1 LYANNFAGS
10 SDNRFYDNSAAK
22 TGEKFCMR
30 GQAVEYFAAQT
41 ILEHNSSGG
50 VMKRTFPMLVAIF
63 SFGLITTQARQAPPS
78 PKQNTAAAAV
88 MNITA
93 KSANVGEPGIPVRI
107 DILRWSTDEEMLP
120 MLAALNP
127 ALAPPPA
134 AGARGGRGGGRGGR
148 GAQAAADDVAPD
160 PALAEVDGAGGGG
173 GGGRGGRGGGRGGRG
188 GRGGDA
194 AAAPAKPPDPIQ
206 ILNTAIEKAP
216 TVGYIW
222 TNEVVGYSI
231 KYAQRIASPDGSER
245 IILATDRRLGG
256 VTNAWKPA
264 GSVTPT
270 DYEFTV
276 IELRLSSK
284 GVSEG
289 KTTLTAKVAIDNDT
303 KALGLENYAG
313 TPVMLASVKK

>member
-1 LYANNFAGS
+1 
-10 SDNRFYDNSAAK
+10 
-22 TGEKFCMR
+22 
-30 GQAVEYFAAQT
+30 
-41 ILEHNSSGG
+41 
-50 VMKRTFPMLVAIF
+50 MKRSIPALVAMF
-63 SFGLITTQARQAPPS
+63 SFGLITTLAQQAPPAQK
-78 PKQNTAAAAV
+78 PNNAPATV

-93 KSANVGEPGIPVRI
+93 KSANVGEAGTPIRI
-107 DILRWSTDEEMLP
+107 NIQRWSSDEERLP

-134 AGARGGRGGGRGGR
+134 ASARGGRGGGRGGR
-148 GAQAAADDVAPD
+148 GAAADDVAPD
-160 PALAEVDGAGGGG
+160 PALAEVDGAGGG

-194 AAAPAKPPDPIQ
+194 AAPAKPPDPIQ
-206 ILNTAIEKAP
+206 NLNTAIGKAP
-216 TVGYIW
+216 TVGYLW

-231 KYAQRIASPDGSER
+231 KYAQRLALPDGSER

-256 VTNAWKPA
+256 STSAWKPA

-276 IELRLSSK
+276 IELRLNPK

-289 KTTLTAKVAIDNDT
+289 KTTLTAKVAIDNDA
-303 KALGLENYAG
+303 KALALENYAAA
-313 TPVMLASVKK
+313 PAMLAGVKK

>member
-1 LYANNFAGS
+1 
-10 SDNRFYDNSAAK
+10 
-22 TGEKFCMR
+22 
-30 GQAVEYFAAQT
+30 
-41 ILEHNSSGG
+41 
-50 VMKRTFPMLVAIF
+50 
-63 SFGLITTQARQAPPS
+63 
-78 PKQNTAAAAV
+78 
-88 MNITA
+88 
-93 KSANVGEPGIPVRI
+93 
-107 DILRWSTDEEMLP
+107 

-148 GAQAAADDVAPD
+148 GAQAADDVAPD
-160 PALAEVDGAGGGG
+160 PALAEVDAAGGGG
-173 GGGRGGRGGGRGGRG
+173 AGGRGGRGGGRGGRG
-188 GRGGDA
+188 GRSGDA

-206 ILNTAIEKAP
+206 ILNTAIDKAP

-245 IILATDRRLGG
+245 IVLATDRRLGG

-264 GSVTPT
+264 GSATPT

-276 IELRLSSK
+276 IELRINPK

-289 KTTLTAKVAIDNDT
+289 KTTLTSKVAIDNDA
-303 KALGLENYAG
+303 KALVLENYAAV
-313 TPVMLASVKK
+313 PVILGSVKK

>member
-1 LYANNFAGS
+1 
-10 SDNRFYDNSAAK
+10 
-22 TGEKFCMR
+22 
-30 GQAVEYFAAQT
+30 
-41 ILEHNSSGG
+41 
-50 VMKRTFPMLVAIF
+50 MKRNIPALVAMF
-63 SFGLITTQARQAPPS
+63 SFGLITTLAQQAPPAQ
-78 PKQNTAAAAV
+78 KQSNGPATV

-93 KSANVGEPGIPVRI
+93 KSANVGEAGTPIRI
-107 DILRWSTDEEMLP
+107 SIQRWSSDEERLP

-134 AGARGGRGGGRGGR
+134 AGARGARGGGRGGR
-148 GAQAAADDVAPD
+148 GAQAADDVAPD
-160 PALAEVDGAGGGG
+160 PALAEVDGGG

-216 TVGYIW
+216 TVGYLW

-231 KYAQRIASPDGSER
+231 KYAQRLALPDGSER

-256 VTNAWKPA
+256 STSAWKPA
-264 GSVTPT
+264 GSATPT

-276 IELRLSSK
+276 IELRLNPK

-289 KTTLTAKVAIDNDT
+289 KTTLTAKVAIDNDA
-303 KALGLENYAG
+303 KALTLENYAAA
-313 TPVMLASVKK
+313 PAMLAGVKK